1 MAASTEDQSQPFLRS
16 CLSTGLGIS
25 LKKKIGEAK
34 QTFTIV
40 TKQNLGHLNYLRF
53 IL

>member
-1 MAASTEDQSQPFLRS
+1 MAASTEDQSKPFLRS

-25 LKKKIGEAK
+25 LKKIGETK
-34 QTFTIV
+34 QTFTIA
-40 TKQNLGHLNYLRF
+40 TKQNLGYPNYLKF